1 MDSDSGDRK
10 PQVRLH
16 RAKLL
21 SPAAPDRV
29 DAVEDGCLCVSA
41 DGRLG
46 AVGDY
51 AEVAGRHPQAPVTDW
66 RPAAILPGLVD
77 IHSHIPQ
84 YVAMA
89 MDGYDL
95 LPWLQCFIYPTE
107 AAFAKPRHALETSRR
122 FFAAAL
128 ACGTTTSLLYATVHA
143 EGTRMAFRAAEEA
156 GVRAAIGKVMMD
168 RNAPA
173 ELLEETAAA
182 LAAADA
188 LCAEWNGAAEGRLR
202 YAFTPRFA
210 ITCSAELMRG
220 VAGLAADHGALI
232 QTHLAENPD
241 ELRAVARLF
250 PDAAHYTGVYADAG
264 LLGPRTVM
272 AHCLYLSEAEWDL
285 LGESGTRVAHCAGSN
300 FFLRSG
306 VFDMA
311 RAKGRGITVG
321 LGTDVGAGPSLS
333 MFDEM
338 QSACFASRARY
349 AMERSAASRLGAM
362 REEFEALPGGA
373 DLLARVLARL
383 ELDDSVLLVDPVH
396 AFHLATLGGAQAL
409 GMADEIG
416 SLTPGKWADF
426 VVVRPPVTEAASGEA
441 NRTPRETLSQ
451 IVYGTDPSAIAATFV
466 GGTER
471 HRGTP

>member
-1 MDSDSGDRK
+1 MAAAPPNRAI
-10 PQVRLH
+10 RLH
-16 RAKLL
+16 RGTLS
-21 SPAAPDRV
+21 SPAAPDRLV
-29 DAVEDGCLCVSA
+29 AFEDGCLGVSA
-41 DGRLG
+41 EGRIVE
-46 AVGDY
+46 VGEY
-51 AEVAGRHPQAPVTDW
+51 AEVATSHPQAPVTDW

-77 IHSHIPQ
+77 LHSHIPQ

-95 LPWLQCFIYPTE
+95 LPWLERFIYPTE
-107 AAFAKPRHALETSRR
+107 AAFADPRHALETSRR

-128 ACGTTTSLLYATVHA
+128 ACGTTTSLLYTTVHA

-173 ELLEETAAA
+173 ELLEETSAS
-182 LAAADA
+182 LAESEA
-188 LCAEWNGAAEGRLR
+188 LCAEWSGAGEGRLR

-210 ITCSAELMRG
+210 ITCSGELMQG
-220 VAGLAADHGALI
+220 VARLAAEDGALI
-232 QTHLAENPD
+232 QTHLAENPE
-241 ELRAVARLF
+241 ELRAVAGLF
-250 PDAAHYTGVYADAG
+250 PEAAHYTGVYADAG
-264 LLGPRTVM
+264 LLGPHTVM
-272 AHCLYLSEAEWDL
+272 AHCLYLSDAEWDL
-285 LGESGTRVAHCAGSN
+285 LAETGTRIAHCAGSN

-311 RAKGRGITVG
+311 QARSRGMAVG

-333 MFDEM
+333 LFDEM

-362 REEFEALPGGA
+362 RGEFEKLPGGA
-373 DLLARVLARL
+373 ELLEQVVARL

-396 AFHLATLGGAQAL
+396 AFYLATLGGAQAL

-416 SLTPGKWADF
+416 SLEAGKWADF
-426 VVVRPPVTEAASGEA
+426 VVVRPPVAEA
-441 NRTPRETLSQ
+441 NHTPREMLSQ
-451 IVYGTDPSAIAATFV
+451 IIYRTEPSAIAATLV
-466 GGTER
+466 GGIER
-471 HRGTP
+471 YRSAS

>member
-1 MDSDSGDRK
+1 MAPPS
-10 PQVRLH
+10 PTPVRLH
-16 RAKLL
+16 RGMLF
-21 SPAAPDRV
+21 SPAAPDRLV
-29 DAVEDGCLCVSA
+29 AVEDGCLGVSA
-41 DGRLG
+41 GGRVAAAG
-46 AVGDY
+46 EY
-51 AEVAGRHPQAPVTDW
+51 AEIAAHHPQAPVTDW

-77 IHSHIPQ
+77 LHSHIPQ

-95 LPWLQCFIYPTE
+95 LPWLERFIYPTE
-107 AAFAKPRHALETSRR
+107 AAFADPRHARETSRR

-173 ELLEETAAA
+173 ELLEETSAS
-182 LAAADA
+182 LTEADA

-210 ITCSAELMRG
+210 ITCSAGLMRG

-241 ELRAVARLF
+241 ELRTVAGLF
-250 PDAAHYTGVYADAG
+250 PEAPHYTGVYADAG
-264 LLGPRTVM
+264 LLGPSTVM
-272 AHCLYLSEAEWDL
+272 AHCLYLSDGEWDL

-306 VFDMA
+306 VFDMGQ
-311 RAKGRGITVG
+311 AKRRGIAVG

-333 MFDEM
+333 RFDEM
-338 QSACFASRARY
+338 ESACFASRARY
-349 AMERSAASRLGAM
+349 ALERAAASRLGAM
-362 REEFEALPGGA
+362 RGEFGRLPGGA
-373 DLLARVLARL
+373 DLLASVLSRL
-383 ELDDSVLLVDPVH
+383 ELDDSVALVDPVQ
-396 AFHLATLGGAQAL
+396 AFYLATLGGAQAL

-416 SLTPGKWADF
+416 SLEPGKWADF
-426 VVVRPPVTEAASGEA
+426 VVVRPPVIDAASPEEG
-441 NRTPRETLSQ
+441 RTPREVLSQ
-451 IVYGTDPSAIAATFV
+451 IIYRTEPSAILATFV
-466 GGTER
+466 AGAER
-471 HRGTP
+471 HRRTA

>member
-1 MDSDSGDRK
+1 MEPDPS
-10 PQVRLH
+10 VHLH
-16 RAKLL
+16 RARVLT
-21 SPAAPDRV
+21 PTAPDRLL
-29 DAVEDGCLCVSA
+29 AWEDGCLCVCA
-41 DGRLG
+41 DGRLR
-46 AVGDY
+46 AVGEY
-51 AEVAGRHPQAPVTDW
+51 AEIAGRYPQAPVTDW
-66 RPAAILPGLVD
+66 RPAVVLPGLVD
-77 IHSHIPQ
+77 LHSHIPQ
-84 YVAMA
+84 YAAMA

-95 LPWLQCFIYPTE
+95 LPWLERFIYPTE
-107 AAFAKPRHALETSRR
+107 AAFADPRHALATSRR

-128 ACGTTTSLLYATVHA
+128 ACGTTSSLLYATVHA

-173 ELLEETAAA
+173 ELLEDTSAS

-210 ITCSAELMRG
+210 ITCSAELMKGAAR
-220 VAGLAADHGALI
+220 LAADHDALI

-241 ELRAVARLF
+241 ELRTVARLF
-250 PDAAHYTGVYADAG
+250 PQAPHYTGVYAEAG
-264 LLGPRTVM
+264 LLGPRTAM
-272 AHCLYLSEAEWDL
+272 AHCLYLSDAEWDL
-285 LGESGTRVAHCAGSN
+285 LGDTGTRVAHCAGSN

-311 RAKGRGITVG
+311 QTRSRSLTVG

-349 AMERSAASRLGAM
+349 SMERSAASRLGAL
-362 REEFEALPGGA
+362 RGEFDGLPGGA

-396 AFHLATLGGAQAL
+396 AFYLATLGGAQAL

-416 SLTPGKWADF
+416 SLEPGKWADF
-426 VVVRPPVTEAASGEA
+426 VVVRLPGVEPTSGGTS
-441 NRTPRETLSQ
+441 RTPREMLSQ
-451 IVYGTDPSAIAATFV
+451 IVYRTVPSAILATFI
-466 GGTER
+466 GGAER
-471 HRGTP
+471 PMLRR